1 MQKENV
7 HMELDTHFFFFN
19 LLVSENVSLRT
30 LRALASEIDTT
41 DVIPAPNTNT
51 ESCVILHMHFLIYTV
66 GIVILH
72 IIHTISRINCSTNC

>member
-41 DVIPAPNTNT
+41 DVIPAPNINT